1 MCIVSIDF
9 YILYVFLQML
19 NSGEGEFRAGCYP
32 VMEKSIDFLLHLIM
46 MTVLTGFITYHMEK
60 FLFTEK

>member
-1 MCIVSIDF
+1 
-9 YILYVFLQML
+9 ML

-32 VMEKSIDFLLHLIM
+32 VIEKSIDFLLYLIM